1 MRSILYLAWKY
12 LAYHWVKTAIL
23 VTSIMLIVYL
33 PVTLRILID
42 QSADEL
48 TARAE
53 RTPLLIGAKGSPL
66 ELSLNSLYF
75 ESDTPELT
83 TYEQATR
90 IRDTGLADP
99 IPLYVRFRA
108 RGFPIVGTTL
118 DYFEFREL
126 DLAAGRRLGLLGE
139 CVLGSRA
146 AKDLGLTPGDS
157 LVSSPESVFDL
168 AGIYPLQMRVVGI
181 LSPAHS
187 PDDLAIFVD
196 IKTTWI
202 IQGLGHGH
210 QDLARPEARSG
221 VLSRDGNTILA
232 NASVKQYNEITADN
246 ADSFHFHGDL
256 SDYPVSG
263 VIAVPHDEKSRVI
276 LMGRFEGEEETNQ
289 VVNPAT
295 VLEELLDTVLTIQNY
310 VVAAILIVSMSAL
323 ATAALV
329 FLLSLRLRRREID
342 TMVKIGGSRTR
353 IGMVLASEV
362 VVVLALAVTLAGGL
376 TLLTASVGSAV
387 IRSLILS

>member
-1 MRSILYLAWKY
+1 MREIAYLAWCY
-12 LAYHWVKTAIL
+12 LSYHRIKTAIL
-23 VTSIMLIVYL
+23 VASIALITFL
-33 PVTLRILID
+33 PAGLNVLVG
-42 QSADEL
+42 QSAAEL

-53 RTPLLIGAKGSPL
+53 HTPLLVGARGSPL

-83 TYEQATR
+83 SYRQAIR
-90 IRDTGLADP
+90 IRETGLADP
-99 IPLYVRFRA
+99 IPLYVRFQA

-118 DYFEFREL
+118 DYFEFRKLEL
-126 DLAAGRRLGLLGE
+126 AEGRRMGMLGE
-139 CVLGSRA
+139 CVLGSRVA
-146 AKDLGLTPGDS
+146 SQLGLAPGDS

-168 AGIYPLQMRVVGI
+168 AGVYPLQMKVVGI
-181 LSPAHS
+181 LDPAYS
-187 PDDLAIFVD
+187 PDDLAVFVD

-221 VLSRDGNTILA
+221 VLSRDGNTIRA
-232 NASVKQYNEITADN
+232 NASVKQYNRITAEN
-246 ADSFHFHGDL
+246 MDSFHFHGDL

-276 LMGRFEGEEETNQ
+276 LMGRFGGEEETNQ
-289 VVNPAT
+289 VVDPIT

-310 VVAAILIVSMSAL
+310 VVAAILIVGVSAL

-353 IGMVLASEV
+353 IGMVLISEV
-362 VVVLALAVTLAGGL
+362 VVVLVLAVTLAGGL

>member
-12 LAYHWVKTAIL
+12 LAYHWMKTAIL

-42 QSADEL
+42 QSANEL
-48 TARAE
+48 TARADQ
-53 RTPLLIGAKGSPL
+53 TPLLIGARGSPL

-75 ESDTPELT
+75 ESGMPQLT
-83 TYEQATR
+83 SYRQALR

-99 IPLYVRFRA
+99 IPLYVRFQA

-118 DYFEFREL
+118 DYLEFRKL
-126 DLAAGRRLGLLGE
+126 KLAAGRRMGILGE

-146 AKDLGLTPGDS
+146 ARELGLAPGDS

-187 PDDLAIFVD
+187 PDDLAVFVD
-196 IKTTWI
+196 IKTAWI

-221 VLSRDGNTILA
+221 VLSRDGNTIRA
-232 NASVKQYNEITADN
+232 NASVKQYNEITAEN
-246 ADSFHFHGDL
+246 MDSFHFHGDL

-276 LMGRFEGEEETNQ
+276 LMGRFEGDEETNQ
-289 VVNPAT
+289 VVDPAT

-310 VVAAILIVSMSAL
+310 VVAAILIVGMSAL

>member
-1 MRSILYLAWKY
+1 MKSIFYLAWRY

-42 QSADEL
+42 QSANEL

-53 RTPLLIGAKGSPL
+53 HTPLLVGARGSPL

-75 ESDTPELT
+75 ESDMPELT
-83 TYEQATR
+83 SYRQAIR

-99 IPLYVRFRA
+99 IPLYVRFQA

-118 DYFEFREL
+118 DYLDFRKLEL
-126 DLAAGRRLGLLGE
+126 AEGRRMGMLGE
-139 CVLGSRA
+139 CVVGSRVA
-146 AKDLGLTPGDS
+146 GELGLAPGDS

-168 AGIYPLQMRVVGI
+168 AGVYPLQMKVVGV
-181 LSPAHS
+181 LDPSHS
-187 PDDLAIFVD
+187 PDDLAVFVD
-196 IKTTWI
+196 IKTAWI

-210 QDLARPEARSG
+210 QDLAQPEARSG
-221 VLSRDGNTILA
+221 VLSRDGNTIRA

-246 ADSFHFHGDL
+246 MDSFHFHGDL

-276 LMGRFEGEEETNQ
+276 LMGRFEGEEETDQ
-289 VVNPAT
+289 IVDPAT
-295 VLEELLDTVLTIQNY
+295 VLDELLDTVLTIQNY
-310 VVAAILIVSMSAL
+310 VVAAILLVGVSAL

-329 FLLSLRLRRREID
+329 FMLSLRLRRREID
-342 TMVKIGGSRTR
+342 TMVKIGGSRAR
-353 IGMVLASEV
+353 IGMVLVSEI
-362 VVVLALAVTLAGGL
+362 VVVLVLAVILAGGL
-376 TLLTASVGSAV
+376 TLLTASVGSTV